1 MSQNAAE
8 VFVGRGLNI
17 YLAPSGTALPTT
29 MAAPSASF
37 TDLGYTSTDGVQ
49 MNFDATTEGITAHQ
63 SLEEIRRIKT
73 AQSFTFS
80 FNCMQWNDET
90 MALAFGGGDWSN
102 VGGMWKYSPPAVEDD
117 IIEYALV
124 ADVEDGD
131 INLRVLVERCV
142 VDGSV
147 ETGITNSA
155 AATMPVTLRAL
166 KPETGGDAF
175 NFLSDDVQFS

>member
-17 YLAPSGTALPTT
+17 YLAPSGTALPTNL
-29 MAAPSASF
+29 AAPSASF

-49 MNFDATTEGITAHQ
+49 MNFEATTEGITAHQ

-90 MALAFGGGDWSN
+90 MALAFGGGDWTN

-117 IIEYALV
+117 LQEYALV
-124 ADVEDGD
+124 ADIEDGD
-131 INLRVLVERCV
+131 INVRVTVERCI

-155 AATMPVTLRAL
+155 AATMPISLRAL
-166 KPETGGDAF
+166 KPVGGGDSF
-175 NFLSDDVQFS
+175 NFISDDVQFS